1 MKKTEQKDSGVEE
14 WPLQFTGI
22 SDACIPMLQNHITML
37 LSLNS
42 FMQLISHSLN
52 TSAFP
57 YVGTGGVTGRD
68 SIEISNSAGGLAETG
83 P

>member
-1 MKKTEQKDSGVEE
+1 
-14 WPLQFTGI
+14 
-22 SDACIPMLQNHITML
+22 MLQNHITML

-42 FMQLISHSLN
+42 FMQLIPHSLD

-68 SIEISNSAGGLAETG
+68 SIEISNSAGGLVETG